1 MARKTLVFAF
11 DPDRYRD
18 GLNPLDLARLGAVV
32 DVLDPAPLRRFDD
45 GRALRLLGQA
55 DILVTGW
62 EAPLLDAAALAHAPR
77 LRLVAH
83 LAATVKRY
91 LAPDVWERGI
101 QVTAAVNAVALPVV
115 EFTVAAIVFAGKRAL
130 ARAQRY
136 AARRVIEA
144 PGQDPLDAGLL
155 GQTVGLIGAS
165 RVGLPVMERLQ
176 AFGVEVLVYDPFF
189 SREHTAALGAEKV
202 EVLDDLLVRSDI
214 VSVHAPITAQTIGML
229 DARRLALLR
238 DGATLINT
246 ARGVLIDSA
255 ALTAELVSGRI
266 CAMLDV
272 THPEPLPP
280 DSPLFDLPNV
290 LLTPHIAGPM
300 GRERERMLTAIVT
313 DIERFVA
320 GKPLLG
326 GVSLESLTHIG

>member
-11 DPDRYRD
+11 DPGRYRD

-32 DVLDPAPLRRFDD
+32 DVADPEPLQSYDD
-45 GRALRLLGQA
+45 QRARHLLNQA

-62 EAPLLDAAALAHAPR
+62 EAPLLDAAALVHAPR
-77 LRLVAH
+77 LQLVAH

-91 LAPDVWERGI
+91 VAADVWHRGI
-101 QVTAAVNAVALPVV
+101 RVTAAVNAVALPVV
-115 EFTVAAIVFAGKRAL
+115 EFTLAAIVFAAKRAL

-136 AARRVIEA
+136 AARRTI
-144 PGQDPLDAGLL
+144 DPLERDALDVGLL

-176 AFGVEVLVYDPFF
+176 ALDVEVLLFDPFF
-189 SREHTAALGAEKV
+189 SREHAASLGAEKV
-202 EVLDDLLVRSDI
+202 EALDDLLVRSDI
-214 VSVHAPITAQTIGML
+214 VSVHAPITAQTVGML

-238 DGATLINT
+238 DGSTLINT
-246 ARGVLIDSA
+246 ARGVLIDHV
-255 ALTAELVSGRI
+255 ALTRELVSGRI
-266 CAMLDV
+266 SAMLDV

-280 DSPLFDLPNV
+280 DSPLFELPNV

-326 GVSLESLTHIG
+326 EVSFQSLTHIG